1 METFAGR
8 SVCGERKEDGQTMT
22 PFQRFPLFLRCSSVR
37 RESATLQNCSV
48 ALFVE
53 WKKGREIGTMRWCV
67 PCTAIRWGSRNA
79 VVEKVVV
86 LVRVARANAEERGE
100 RVGAPRCGTET
111 KLRLPDVQSGR
122 EAMS

>member
-22 PFQRFPLFLRCSSVR
+22 PFQRLPLFLHCPSVR

-67 PCTAIRWGSRNA
+67 PCTAARLEAEMRPPK
-79 VVEKVVV
+79 KVVA

-100 RVGAPRCGTET
+100 RVGAPGCGTGA
-111 KLRLPDVQSGR
+111 KWRLADAQSGR